1 MELMVICESCGDKF
15 LVSKTNLLREQ
26 FKQNVNDKRVL
37 ILTSYKCESCG
48 KVHYV
53 QIDNDE
59 TLMLLNKVHKNLG
72 ILVAQKRAGIK
83 SPKNQTIVFNQT
95 RSDLDDARKKLTDDY
110 NNRTL
115 IDAKTNKQVLVV
127 FSK

>member
-26 FKQNVNDKRVL
+26 FKQNVNDKETLV
-37 ILTSYKCESCG
+37 LTSYKCESCG
-48 KVHYV
+48 RIHYV
-53 QIDNDE
+53 QIDDDK
-59 TLMLLNKVHKNLG
+59 TLLLLQKVQKNLG
-72 ILVAQKRAGIK
+72 ILVAQKRTGIK

-95 RSDLDDARKKLTDDY
+95 RSDLDDARKKLTDSY
-110 NNRTL
+110 NDRIL